1 VAATRVAFIGA
12 GFIAS
17 HHAESLAG
25 LDGVQ
30 IAAVAD
36 PHTERAAAFATRT
49 GARPYSGYQEM
60 LDAEQL
66 DAVYICVPPHVH
78 GPPEM
83 AVLACGLPLFVEKP
97 LALDV
102 PTAER
107 ICAEIRNCGVPTAT
121 GYHWRY
127 LDTVDKAR
135 ALLTDR
141 PPRLVLGY
149 SLGHTPRTDWWIHQ
163 AHSGGPLI
171 EMATHLFDLARVLA
185 GEISVV
191 RTDAARSPQV
201 IDGDIQHVSNTALR
215 FVSGAVGA
223 VVFTCLLRRG
233 YRFGMELF
241 CDGMVVQLT
250 EQQLTVDDGT
260 DRRTAQA
267 RLDPLAGENRDFI
280 DAVRGKPC
288 HIRAPYPEALRTHRV
303 AVAAATAAQEGS
315 TIEIQVGDGDA

>member
-1 VAATRVAFIGA
+1 VAATRVAFVGA
-12 GFIAS
+12 GLIAL

-30 IAAVAD
+30 ITAVAD
-36 PHTERAAAFATRT
+36 PRIERTAAFATRT
-49 GARPYSGYQEM
+49 GARPYPGYQEM

-102 PTAER
+102 PTAEQ

-127 LDTVDKAR
+127 LDTVDQAR
-135 ALLTDR
+135 ALLADR
-141 PPRLVLGY
+141 PPRLLVGY
-149 SLGHTPRTDWWIHQ
+149 SLGRTPRSDWWIHE
-163 AHSGGPLI
+163 ALSGGPLI
-171 EMATHLFDLARVLA
+171 EMATHLFDLARLLA
-185 GEISVV
+185 GEISIV
-191 RTDAARSPQV
+191 RTDGARLPQA
-201 IDGDIQHVSNTALR
+201 IGGDIQNVSNTALQ

-241 CDGMVVQLT
+241 CDGMVVELT

-260 DRRTAQA
+260 DRWTAQA
-267 RLDPLAGENRDFI
+267 GLDPVACEDRDFI
-280 DAVRGKPC
+280 DAVQGKPC
-288 HIRAPYPEALRTHRV
+288 RIRAPYPEALRTHRV
-303 AVAAATAAQEGS
+303 AVAAATAAREGS
-315 TIEIQVGDGDA
+315 TVEIPMGDGDA